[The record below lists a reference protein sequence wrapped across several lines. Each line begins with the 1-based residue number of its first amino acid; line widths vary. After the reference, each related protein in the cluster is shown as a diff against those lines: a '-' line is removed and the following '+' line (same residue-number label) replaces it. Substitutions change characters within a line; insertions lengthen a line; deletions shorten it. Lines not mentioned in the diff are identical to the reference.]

1 MVTFCES
8 PYNPVMADESSD
20 ELKKRHRRILASI
33 DTSKVRYEKISKK
46 RVEGIELEPDCRIQ
60 RVDAE
65 ANGLFA
71 NRILAFFD
79 SATESLDACMKLL
92 AMHRGSRS
100 SELILLRSS
109 LESSSYMIW
118 LLSQPRIGDQVFST
132 LRLVKEEAKNI
143 EEALGKLPGDLP
155 APASVITETLQWIN
169 RRLGELRPDKSDTKM
184 VPKSKVV
191 ENADKSYCKG
201 GRVRACDTGEAAW
214 RMCSACA
221 HGNITV
227 FYATAGKSMSSGSDY
242 NQRRM
247 LWEIT
252 ARDALLAFAL
262 APAVENIEYC
272 MDLYERSAISPMP
285 NRSTEKHSC

>member
-8 PYNPVMADESSD
+8 PYNLVMAEDSLV
-20 ELKKRHRRILASI
+20 ELEKRHRRILASI
-33 DTSKVRYEKISKK
+33 DTSKERYERMREK
-46 RVEGIELEPDCRIQ
+46 RLDGIELEPGCHIQ
-60 RVDAE
+60 RVDAD

-79 SATESLDACMKLL
+79 SARESLDACMKLL
-92 AMHRGSRS
+92 AMHRASRS

-118 LLSQPRIGDQVFST
+118 LLSLSKIGDQVFST
-132 LRLVKEEAKNI
+132 LRLVKEEANSI

-155 APASVITETLQWIN
+155 APASAITETLQWID

-191 ENADKSYCKG
+191 ENADKSYCKD
-201 GRVRACDTGEAAW
+201 GRVRTCDTGEAAW
-214 RMCSACA
+214 RMCSAVA

-242 NQRRM
+242 DQGRM

-252 ARDALLAFAL
+252 SRDALLAFAL

-272 MDLYERSAISPMP
+272 MDLYEQSAIRPM
-285 NRSTEKHSC
+285 RKK

>member
-1 MVTFCES
+1 
-8 PYNPVMADESSD
+8 
-20 ELKKRHRRILASI
+20 
-33 DTSKVRYEKISKK
+33 
-46 RVEGIELEPDCRIQ
+46 
-60 RVDAE
+60 
-65 ANGLFA
+65 
-71 NRILAFFD
+71 
-79 SATESLDACMKLL
+79 MKLL

-118 LLSQPRIGDQVFST
+118 LLSQPSIGDQVFST

-143 EEALGKLPGDLP
+143 KEALGKLPGDLP
-155 APASVITETLQWIN
+155 APASVITETLRWIN
-169 RRLGELRPDKSDTKM
+169 RRLGELRPDKSDTNM

-191 ENADKSYCKG
+191 ENADKSYCKD
-201 GRVRACDTGEAAW
+201 GRVRAWDTGEAAW
-214 RMCSACA
+214 RMCSAVA

-242 NQRRM
+242 DQRRM

-272 MDLYERSAISPMP
+272 IDLYERSAIRPMP
-285 NRSTEKHSC
+285 NRSTERHSC